1 MSEAPVT
8 SMHNGSPKVE
18 AASCRFPAPLPAPP
32 ARSVKASGGTPHL
45 LFGKVAP
52 LILLSALLAA
62 PAWAIAEDKAPPP
75 PPSRTFDDVKDEL
88 NAMVRQE
95 SESVKKSRELVAGI
109 SLLGVRET
117 KVRNQLLRADPELQA
132 LSKPV
137 SDTES
142 DQERQSREKILQRR
156 LREKSATLASM
167 MDEKQALMDEH
178 GKLQARIID
187 LRAQKDALFEE
198 VRPRKTV
205 SRPK

>member
-1 MSEAPVT
+1 
-8 SMHNGSPKVE
+8 
-18 AASCRFPAPLPAPP
+18 
-32 ARSVKASGGTPHL
+32 
-45 LFGKVAP
+45 
-52 LILLSALLAA
+52 
-62 PAWAIAEDKAPPP
+62 
-75 PPSRTFDDVKDEL
+75 
-88 NAMVRQE
+88 MVRQE

-142 DQERQSREKILQRR
+142 EQERQSREKIMQRR
-156 LREKSATLASM
+156 LREKSETLAAM

-187 LRAQKDALFEE
+187 LRGQKDALFEE

-205 SRPK
+205 SRLK

>member
-18 AASCRFPAPLPAPP
+18 AASRRFPAPLPAPL

-142 DQERQSREKILQRR
+142 EQERQSREKIMQRR
-156 LREKSATLASM
+156 LREKSETLAAM

-187 LRAQKDALFEE
+187 LRGQKDALFEE

-205 SRPK
+205 SRLK